1 MKRVTVLGAG
11 RVGRVIARD
20 LASDNALQV
29 TVADQC
35 EEVLQ
40 KLAAEL
46 PVNTVKADLTRPG
59 VIRELVSGKDA
70 AAGAL
75 PGFMGFAALKEVIQA
90 KTPYVDISFMAEDP
104 RVLQKEAEAAFVPA
118 LYDFGVAPGMSNL
131 VAALEARRLAPARRI
146 RIAVGGLPR
155 VRRAP
160 WEYEAPFSPADVV
173 EEYIRPAR
181 VRVNGTTVEKF
192 ALSER
197 ETVELPEVGT
207 LESFLTDGLR
217 SLVDTVD
224 CPNMEER
231 TLRYPGYS
239 ERIRLLLD
247 SGFLSTV
254 PVTIN
259 GAEVVPLDL
268 TRKLLD
274 DAWLSPDE
282 PDELTIMRI
291 AVEGE
296 SAGRSVERVVHL
308 YDETDRKRNETSMA
322 RTTGFPA
329 AAAIRAMVS
338 GVLRLP
344 PGVHPPEATAGNET
358 FIRYLFDALAAR
370 NVRYDTLPDR
380 FM

>member
-20 LASDNALQV
+20 LASDSELQV

-35 EEVLQ
+35 GETL
-40 KLAAEL
+40 KALADEM
-46 PVNTVKADLTRPG
+46 PIHTVKADLTRPG
-59 VIRELVSGKDA
+59 AIRELVSGKDA
-70 AAGAL
+70 AVGAL
-75 PGFMGFAALKEVIQA
+75 PGFMGFSALKEVLQA

-104 RVLQKEAEAAFVPA
+104 RVLRSEAEAAGVPV

-131 VAALEARRLAPARRI
+131 TAALEARRLAPARRI
-146 RIAVGGLPR
+146 RISVGGLPR
-155 VRRAP
+155 VRRSP

-181 VRVNGTTVEKF
+181 VRVNGKTVEKA

-224 CPNMEER
+224 CPDMEER
-231 TLRYPGYS
+231 TLRYPGYA
-239 ERIRLLLD
+239 ERIQLLLD
-247 SGFLSTV
+247 TGFLSEA
-254 PVTIN
+254 PVTVD
-259 GAEVVPLDL
+259 GVQVVPLAL
-268 TRKLLD
+268 TRKILD
-274 DAWLSPDE
+274 AAWLSPPQ
-282 PDELTIMRI
+282 PDELTVMRI

-296 SAGRSVERVVHL
+296 LEGRMVERVVHL
-308 YDETDRKRNETSMA
+308 YDETDRERNETSMA

-329 AAAIRAMVS
+329 AAAVRAMVS

-344 PGVHPPEATAGNET
+344 PGIHPPEATVGNEA

-370 NVRYDTLPDR
+370 NVRYNTLPDR
-380 FM
+380 FI